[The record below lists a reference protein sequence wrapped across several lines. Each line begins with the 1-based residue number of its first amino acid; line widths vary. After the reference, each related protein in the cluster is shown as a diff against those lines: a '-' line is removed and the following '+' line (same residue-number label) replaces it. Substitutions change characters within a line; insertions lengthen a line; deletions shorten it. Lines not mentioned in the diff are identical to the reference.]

1 MSGAEFAV
9 AVEQDLL
16 VGDPTEA
23 AAPPTCQQDFASQ
36 SLQASRKTN
45 LNPPQ
50 QVCLCLCLCFWFCL
64 CLCLCLTNDQ
74 LNPSSKVLSLSDHGP
89 SLTNDQFRS
98 SSVGQFAFISYC
110 EKGPVLA
117 LCSHMT
123 LGW

>member
-16 VGDPTEA
+16 GGDPTEA

-45 LNPPQ
+45 LTPPKK
-50 QVCLCLCLCFWFCL
+50 VCLCLCFCFFVSVFVFVL
-64 CLCLCLTNDQ
+64 QTTNLT
-74 LNPSSKVLSLSDHGP
+74 PFSTVLSLSDHGP
-89 SLTNDQFRS
+89 SLTNDQLRS